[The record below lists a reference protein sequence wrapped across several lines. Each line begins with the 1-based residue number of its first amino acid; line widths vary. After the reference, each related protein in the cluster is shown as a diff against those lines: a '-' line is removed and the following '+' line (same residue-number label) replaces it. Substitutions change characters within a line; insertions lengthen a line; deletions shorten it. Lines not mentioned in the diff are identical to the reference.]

1 MPNILNRIVI
11 CVAVLLMV
19 GAGSAGYALD
29 FSDDVVTDRYV
40 KKPCKVTPSVGTSN
54 YPGFKNVMSNN
65 KLAIPPGKAV
75 MARGEVVYFF
85 ARVFDRNCVPVSD
98 AKIELWQA
106 NPEGRHR
113 YASKDALATPDPT
126 FAGAGRT
133 SSTNLGEL
141 TFVTLYPGPY
151 EYTIYKTN
159 DKGEKIPE
167 LIKRAP
173 HFNMTISHPDFKT
186 FSTNLFFFGD
196 SRNATDH
203 ILKKMSDESKG
214 RLMMRVTPRSAMG
227 DWNEGVQ
234 ATIDIV
240 LPGKS
245 KFRGF

>member
-1 MPNILNRIVI
+1 MCGLIASVTISFLSVCYAADVI
-11 CVAVLLMV
+11 
-19 GAGSAGYALD
+19 
-29 FSDDVVTDRYV
+29 DRYV
-40 KKPCKVTPSVGTSN
+40 KKPCVVTPNVGTSN

-65 KLAIPPGKAV
+65 KLAIPPGKAL
-75 MARGEVVYFF
+75 MAPGEKVYFF
-85 ARVFDRNCVPVSD
+85 ARVFDQNCVPISD

-106 NPEGRHR
+106 NPNGQHR
-113 YASKDALATPDPT
+113 YASKDALATPDAT

-133 SSTNLGEL
+133 SSTNLGEF

-151 EYTIYKTN
+151 EYTIYKTKEN
-159 DKGEKIPE
+159 GEKYPVV
-167 LIKRAP
+167 IKRAP
-173 HFNMTISHPDFKT
+173 HFNITVSHPDYKP
-186 FSTNLFFFGD
+186 FSTNLYFFGD

-203 ILKKMSDESKG
+203 ILKGMSEESKR
-214 RLMMRVTPRSAMG
+214 RLMMGVTPRSSVG